1 MVYIWISTDENTII
15 RQMKGNTYT
24 VVSLDQ
30 KTLDENKG
38 TEYTFTLETDENER
52 CTFNFNLKSKGEGK
66 YNLYFFSIVSPQKSI
81 TTGTAHHNKNVGED
95 FGDWMNEE
103 VKSLKGIIEK
113 KYKESGRINELKED
127 F

>member
-1 MVYIWISTDENTII
+1 MVYVWISTDENTII

-30 KTLDENKG
+30 KSLDNKA
-38 TEYTFTLETDENER
+38 TEYTFTLESDENER
-52 CTFNFNLKSKGEGK
+52 CTFTFTLRNKDDGK

-81 TTGTAHHNKNVGED
+81 TTGTTNHIKNVGED

>member
-1 MVYIWISTDENTII
+1 MVYVWISTEENTII
-15 RQMKGNTYT
+15 RQMKGSTYT

-30 KTLDENKG
+30 KSLGNKM
-38 TEYTFTLETDENER
+38 TEYTFTLESDENER
-52 CTFNFNLKSKGEGK
+52 CTFTFTLKSLGDDK
-66 YNLYFFSIVSPQKSI
+66 YNLYFFSIVSPQKSF
-81 TTGTAHHNKNVGED
+81 TTGTTHHNKNVGED

>member
-1 MVYIWISTDENTII
+1 MVYVWISTDENTII

-30 KTLDENKG
+30 KSLGNKI
-38 TEYTFTLETDENER
+38 TEYTFTLESDENDR
-52 CTFNFNLKSKGEGK
+52 CTFTFTLKNMGEGK
-66 YNLYFFSIVSPQKSI
+66 YNMYFFSIVSPQKSI
-81 TTGTAHHNKNVGED
+81 TTGTTNHNKNVGED
-95 FGDWMNEE
+95 FGDWMNKE

-113 KYKESGRINELKED
+113 KYKESGRINELKGD

>member
-1 MVYIWISTDENTII
+1 MVYIWISTDENTVI

-24 VVSLDQ
+24 VVGLDQ
-30 KTLDENKG
+30 KSLGDKT
-38 TEYTFTLETDENER
+38 TEYTFTLESDENER
-52 CTFNFNLKSKGEGK
+52 CTFTFNLRNKGDGR
-66 YNLYFFSIVSPQKSI
+66 YNLYFFSIVSPQKYI
-81 TTGTAHHNKNVGED
+81 TTGTTNHIKNVGED

>member
-1 MVYIWISTDENTII
+1 MVYVWISTDENTII
-15 RQMKGNTYT
+15 RQMNGSTYT
-24 VVSLDQ
+24 VVGLDQ
-30 KTLDENKG
+30 KYVGNKE
-38 TEYTFTLETDENER
+38 TEYTFVLETDENES
-52 CTFNFNLKSKGEGK
+52 CSFTFTLSSKGDGK

-81 TTGTAHHNKNVGED
+81 TTGTTHHNKSVGED

-113 KYKESGRINELKED
+113 KYKECGRINELKED

>member
-1 MVYIWISTDENTII
+1 MVYVWISTDEKTII
-15 RQMKGNTYT
+15 RQMKGNTYN
-24 VVSLDQ
+24 VISIDQ
-30 KTLDENKG
+30 KNVEDKA
-38 TEYTFTLETDENER
+38 TEYTFVLESDENER
-52 CTFNFNLKSKGEGK
+52 CSFTFTFRSNSEGK

-81 TTGTAHHNKNVGED
+81 TTGTTHHNKSVGED

-113 KYKESGRINELKED
+113 KYKECGRINELREY

>member
-1 MVYIWISTDENTII
+1 MVYVWISTDENTII
-15 RQMKGNTYT
+15 RQMNGSTYT
-24 VVSLDQ
+24 VVGLDQ
-30 KTLDENKG
+30 KYVGNKE
-38 TEYTFTLETDENER
+38 TEYTFVLETDENES
-52 CTFNFNLKSKGEGK
+52 CSFTFTLRSKGDGK

-81 TTGTAHHNKNVGED
+81 TTGTTHHNKSVGED

-113 KYKESGRINELKED
+113 KYKECGRINELEGD

>member
-1 MVYIWISTDENTII
+1 MVYVWISTEENTII
-15 RQMKGNTYT
+15 RQMKGSTYN

-30 KTLDENKG
+30 KSLGNKI
-38 TEYTFTLETDENER
+38 TEYTFTLESDENER
-52 CTFNFNLKSKGEGK
+52 CTFTFTLKSLGEEK

-81 TTGTAHHNKNVGED
+81 TTGTTHHNKNVGED

>member
-1 MVYIWISTDENTII
+1 MVYVWISTDENTII
-15 RQMKGNTYT
+15 RQMKGNTYS

-30 KTLDENKG
+30 KSLDNKA
-38 TEYTFTLETDENER
+38 TEYTFILESDENER
-52 CTFNFNLKSKGEGK
+52 CTFTFTLRYKGDGK

-81 TTGTAHHNKNVGED
+81 TTGTTNHIKNVGED

-113 KYKESGRINELKED
+113 KYKECGRINELKED

>member
-1 MVYIWISTDENTII
+1 MVYVWITTSENTVI

-24 VVSLDQ
+24 VVGIDQ
-30 KTLDENKG
+30 KNLGDEG
-38 TEYTFTLETDENER
+38 TEYTFILESDENER
-52 CTFNFNLKSKGEGK
+52 CSFSFNLKLKGDGN

>member
-15 RQMKGNTYT
+15 RQMKGNTYN

-30 KTLDENKG
+30 KDLGNKV

-52 CTFNFNLKSKGEGK
+52 CTFTFNLIYKGEDK

-81 TTGTAHHNKNVGED
+81 TTGNTYHNKNVGED
-95 FGDWMNEE
+95 FADWMNNE
-103 VKSLKGIIEK
+103 VKPLKSIIEK
-113 KYKESGRINELKED
+113 KYKESNRINKLEKD

>member
-1 MVYIWISTDENTII
+1 MVYVWISTDENTII

-30 KTLDENKG
+30 KSLGNKI
-38 TEYTFTLETDENER
+38 TEYTFTLESDENDR
-52 CTFNFNLKSKGEGK
+52 CTFTFTLKSMGEGK
-66 YNLYFFSIVSPQKSI
+66 YNMYFFSIVSPQKSI
-81 TTGTAHHNKNVGED
+81 TTGTTNHNKNVGED
-95 FGDWMNEE
+95 FGDWMNKE

-113 KYKESGRINELKED
+113 KYKESGRINELKGD

>member
-1 MVYIWISTDENTII
+1 MVYVWISTDESTII

-24 VVSLDQ
+24 VVGLDQ
-30 KTLDENKG
+30 KSLDDKV
-38 TEYTFTLETDENER
+38 TEYTFTLESDENER
-52 CTFNFNLKSKGEGK
+52 CTFTFNLMGKGDGK

-81 TTGTAHHNKNVGED
+81 TTGTTHHNKNVGED

-113 KYKESGRINELKED
+113 KYKECGRINELKED

>member
-1 MVYIWISTDENTII
+1 MVYVWISTDENTII
-15 RQMKGNTYT
+15 RQMNGSTYT
-24 VVSLDQ
+24 VVGLDQ
-30 KTLDENKG
+30 KYVGNKE
-38 TEYTFTLETDENER
+38 TEYTFVLETDENES
-52 CTFNFNLKSKGEGK
+52 CSFTFTLRSKGEGK

-81 TTGTAHHNKNVGED
+81 TTGTTHHNKSVGED

-113 KYKESGRINELKED
+113 KYKECGRINELEGD

>member
-1 MVYIWISTDENTII
+1 MVYVWISTDENTII

-24 VVSLDQ
+24 VVGLDQ
-30 KTLDENKG
+30 KSLGDKV
-38 TEYTFTLETDENER
+38 TEYTFTLESDENER
-52 CTFNFNLKSKGEGK
+52 CTFTFNLKGKGDGK

-81 TTGTAHHNKNVGED
+81 TTGTTHHNKNVGED

-113 KYKESGRINELKED
+113 KYTECGRINELKED

>member
-1 MVYIWISTDENTII
+1 MVYVWISTDENTII
-15 RQMKGNTYT
+15 RQMNGSTYT
-24 VVSLDQ
+24 VVGLDQ
-30 KTLDENKG
+30 KYVCNKE
-38 TEYTFTLETDENER
+38 TEYTFVLETDENER
-52 CTFNFNLKSKGEGK
+52 CSFTFTLKSKGEGK

-81 TTGTAHHNKNVGED
+81 ITGTTHHNKSVGED

-113 KYKESGRINELKED
+113 KYKECGRINELKED

>member
-1 MVYIWISTDENTII
+1 MVYVWISTDENTII
-15 RQMKGNTYT
+15 RQMNGSTYT
-24 VVSLDQ
+24 VVGLDQ
-30 KTLDENKG
+30 KYVGNKE
-38 TEYTFTLETDENER
+38 TEYTFVLETDENES
-52 CTFNFNLKSKGEGK
+52 CSFTFTLRSKGEGK

-81 TTGTAHHNKNVGED
+81 TTRTTHHNKSVGED

-113 KYKESGRINELKED
+113 KYKECGRINELKED

>member
-1 MVYIWISTDENTII
+1 MVYVWISTDENTII
-15 RQMKGNTYT
+15 RQMNGSTYT
-24 VVSLDQ
+24 VVGLDQ
-30 KTLDENKG
+30 KYVGNKE
-38 TEYTFTLETDENER
+38 TEYTFVLETDENESGSF
-52 CTFNFNLKSKGEGK
+52 TFTLRSKGEGK

-81 TTGTAHHNKNVGED
+81 TTGTTHHNKSVGED

-113 KYKESGRINELKED
+113 KYKECGRINELKED